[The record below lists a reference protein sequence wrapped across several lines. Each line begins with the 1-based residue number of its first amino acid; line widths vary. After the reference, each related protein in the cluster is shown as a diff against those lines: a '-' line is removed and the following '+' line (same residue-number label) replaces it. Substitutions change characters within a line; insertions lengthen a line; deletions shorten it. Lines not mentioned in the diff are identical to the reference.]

1 MNEMKRFFTLAGI
14 VLALV
19 LMTLPAIGR
28 AQLSF
33 EFYNRDEIDSDRDGL
48 EDGFNMAECE
58 AKAVMTFKYT
68 YTVSVD
74 LGDLALWIGAS
85 CDNKEY
91 RDEGKCYRVFEG
103 EQPDP
108 AGFGYFDIEPAWV
121 VDYQSDPP
129 TCVEDEGETNVYL
142 FLLADDADET
152 ILYSAMTT
160 IAYDTDPPD
169 PPTDIDSAYGESK
182 AEVSWDVADEERTED
197 FDKFTILCYP
207 PPSEDTTDDASTE
220 EDGNGGGG
228 AEPDDVVDDTDIVET
243 LEDIESDDDMI
254 EDMLDDDV
262 EDVTEDEA
270 GTGED
275 PADDPADDP
284 APDPTADSGSDT
296 SSGDDCLEGGF
307 KAGDPLNESYICSGQ
322 LGQTTRS
329 YWVNGLSNNETYKF
343 GVVAYDTFKNP
354 SVISDVVCAT
364 PAEVDDFWEHYK
376 KSGGETPGEKFCFIA
391 TAAYG
396 TPMHPFVEL
405 LRNFRD
411 EILIKFRAGRAFVRF
426 YYKNSPPLAAAIEKS
441 PAARTVVSAALLPVV
456 ALAWTGVTFVHHPE
470 LSFLLVGLVLLAGAF
485 RWRKKYLASL
495 LSVILVCAALYP
507 SAASA
512 AEAKKSSIWR
522 KQEGSPQRFAAELKF
537 GPYTPDIDSEFDN
550 ATPYKD
556 VFGSDSEFHGLFE
569 FDWQFFRPKG
579 LTLGLGGATGGFIS
593 KGKALDPDTGA
604 ESGEEVKLN
613 VWPMHLDLVIRVDA
627 LIYYTVVPLVPY
639 FKAGLSYYLWW
650 TSDESGTSTFDGKK
664 GYGGTFGWN
673 IMAGLMICLDVLEKT
688 AARTFD
694 NEVGVNHSYLFGE
707 FMLARIDNFGNGE
720 RLNFSELTWTVGLA
734 VEF

>member
-1 MNEMKRFFTLAGI
+1 MKRFFTLAGI
-14 VLALV
+14 VAALV

-28 AQLSF
+28 AQLTL
-33 EFYNRDEIDSDRDGL
+33 EFYARDEVDEDRDGL
-48 EDGFNMAECE
+48 ADGFNMAECE
-58 AKAVMTFKYT
+58 ADAKMTFKYT
-68 YTVSVD
+68 YSGSLGAGNLD
-74 LGDLALWIGAS
+74 LWFGSS

-91 RDEGKCYRVFEG
+91 RDDGRCFAAFEDEYLDTSG
-103 EQPDP
+103 M
-108 AGFGYFDIEPAWV
+108 FDIDPEWV
-121 VDYQSDPP
+121 IDYESDPP
-129 TCVEDEGETNVYL
+129 ACVEAEGETNMYL
-142 FLLADDADET
+142 FVMADDADET
-152 ILYSAMTT
+152 ILYSVMVT

-169 PPTDIDSAYGESK
+169 PPVDIASAYGESK
-182 AEVSWDVADEERTED
+182 AEVSWDVADEDRPED
-197 FDKFTILCYP
+197 FDKFAILCFP
-207 PPSEDTTDDASTE
+207 PPSDETTDDASTE

-228 AEPDDVVDDTDIVET
+228 AEPDDVVDDTDLVET
-243 LEDIESDDDMI
+243 LEDIEADDELI
-254 EDMLDDDV
+254 EDMLDDEAQDIV
-262 EDVTEDEA
+262 EDDPGA
-270 GTGED
+270 GED
-275 PADDPADDP
+275 PAADP

-307 KAGDPLNESYICSGQ
+307 APGDPLNDNDICSGR

-329 YWVNGLSNNETYKF
+329 YWVEGLSNNETYKF

-376 KSGGETPGEKFCFIA
+376 KSGGETPAEKFCFVA

-396 TPMHPFVEL
+396 TPMHPFVGH

-411 EILIKFRAGRAFVRF
+411 EILKKFSPGRAFVRF
-426 YYKNSPPLAAAIEKS
+426 YYEHSPPLAAAIEKS

-456 ALAWTGVTFVHHPE
+456 ALAWAGVAFVHHPE
-470 LSFLLVGLVLLAGAF
+470 LSFLLFGLVLLAGAI
-485 RWRKKYLASL
+485 RWRKKFFASL
-495 LSVILVCAALYP
+495 LSVILACAALYP

-512 AEAKKSSIWR
+512 EKSSIWR

-537 GPYTPDIDSEFDN
+537 GPYTPDIDAEFEGS
-550 ATPYKD
+550 TPYKD
-556 VFGSDSEFHGLFE
+556 VFGSGSSFHGLFE

-579 LTLGLGGATGGFIS
+579 VTLGVGGATGGFIS

-613 VWPMHLDLVIRVDA
+613 VWPLHLDLVIRVDA
-627 LIYYTVVPLVPY
+627 LLLYTVVPFVPY
-639 FKAGLSYYLWW
+639 FKAGLSYYIWW
-650 TSDESGTSTFDGKK
+650 TSDESGTSSFDGGK

-673 IMAGLMICLDVLEKT
+673 IMAGLMFCLDVFEQT

-694 NEVGVNHSYLFGE
+694 NEVGVNNSYLFAE

-720 RLNFSELTWTVGLA
+720 RLNFSEMTWTAGLA